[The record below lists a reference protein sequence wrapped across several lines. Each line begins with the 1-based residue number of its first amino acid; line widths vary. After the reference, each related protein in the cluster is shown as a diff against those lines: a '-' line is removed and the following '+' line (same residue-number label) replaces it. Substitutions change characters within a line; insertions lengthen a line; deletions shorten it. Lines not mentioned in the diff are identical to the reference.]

1 MESKI
6 IEKVS
11 KDQML
16 TVVKNVVS
24 PTFVNV
30 ELLTVVDMNKTNNP
44 FYNRVTKSSKR
55 NYLLG
60 SEYLKRVIKNM
71 KNEGLEPDFQVEK
84 PKGKTHVSGSVLVSD
99 KDPNQFYVMLE
110 LFDEIPP
117 VTEYFLDGEPVEKQ
131 VVEGYFKPVYE
142 SKKQEQERKVK
153 VITPKIESIRK
164 MSILGHVYEIG

>member
-30 ELLTVVDMNKTNNP
+30 ELFTVVDMNKTNNP

-60 SEYLKRVIKNM
+60 SEYLKRVVKNM
-71 KNEGLEPDFQVEK
+71 ENEGLEPDFQVEK

-99 KDPNQFYVMLE
+99 KDPNQFYVMVLI
-110 LFDEIPP
+110 L
-117 VTEYFLDGEPVEKQ
+117 VLVE
-131 VVEGYFKPVYE
+131 VGF
-142 SKKQEQERKVK
+142 
-153 VITPKIESIRK
+153 
-164 MSILGHVYEIG
+164 